1 LNIQGKLM
9 LGFPHS
15 RQWYRLLAGS
25 HGIQS
30 AEFLISR
37 AHIHYHQLPSVASST
52 RYQNANTRNELRNL
66 IYPGLAIYRAML
78 EIDMDKSRVLSTIEG
93 LFREDFFRGMGQG
106 IRLLNNLRDPFPVIR
121 PVLRMMTRLQSPP
134 GYQVIVADNPDCFV
148 INAVRCFKLE
158 VLTELDARELT
169 TLYCKTDD
177 WMSEKLSKV
186 HWLRTKT
193 LAAGDEICDFCW
205 SRQV

>member
-1 LNIQGKLM
+1 M
-9 LGFPHS
+9 RGFSHS
-15 RQWYRLLAGS
+15 RQWYKLLAGS
-25 HGIQS
+25 HGNQS
-30 AEFLISR
+30 AGSLISR
-37 AHIHYHQLPSVASST
+37 AHIHYHQLMSVASPIIN
-52 RYQNANTRNELRNL
+52 QNASSRKELRNL
-66 IYPGLAIYRAML
+66 IYPGLAIYRALL
-78 EIDMDKSRVLSTIEG
+78 EIDKDKSRVLSTIEG
-93 LFREDFFRGMGQG
+93 LFREDFFQGMGQG

-134 GYQVIVADNPDCFV
+134 GYQVIVTDNPDCFV

-169 TLYCKTDD
+169 TIYCKTDD
-177 WMSEKLSKV
+177 WLSEKLSKV

-205 SRQV
+205 SRQA